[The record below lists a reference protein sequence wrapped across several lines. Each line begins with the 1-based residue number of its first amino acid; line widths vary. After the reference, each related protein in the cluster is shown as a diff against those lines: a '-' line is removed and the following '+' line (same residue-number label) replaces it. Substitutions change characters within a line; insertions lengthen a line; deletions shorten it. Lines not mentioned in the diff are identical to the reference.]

1 MTFKINSWADIRENF
16 NGTIVLGNGASM
28 ATSQKFSYKSLLDHV
43 TQSEALA
50 DDIHRL
56 FRFFNTSD
64 FELILRIVWQ
74 ATNVNKSLGIAD
86 ARTQE
91 AYLRVRECLI
101 KAVREVHPEHD
112 EVSESLPKIY
122 EYLKNFD
129 TVISLNYDLIPY
141 WATTYGLDIEDGHAF
156 KDCFISGKFN
166 PDWQRFKKPIGREKK
181 VSLVFYPHGNLV
193 LCRNKIEEEIKL
205 RSKSPGLLESVLTT
219 WESEEYVPLFVSE
232 GTKEQ
237 KIRSIQGSHYLSTV
251 YREVLPAP
259 KYSITIY
266 GWAIGEHD
274 IHILSKL
281 YDPLLS
287 RVAISV
293 HENDQAYCNRTYQI
307 ISQHMKQDIDVV
319 FFDSRSQGCWNNE

>member
-1 MTFKINSWADIRENF
+1 MTFKINSWSDIRENF

-43 TQSEALA
+43 TKSEALA

-56 FRFFNTSD
+56 FSFFNTSD

-74 ATNVNKSLGIAD
+74 ATNVNKSLGIVD

-129 TVISLNYDLIPY
+129 TVISLNYDLITY

-166 PDWQRFKKPIGREKK
+166 SDWQRFKKPIGREKK
-181 VSLVFYPHGNLV
+181 SHSSSIHTEILFCAEIRLKRK
-193 LCRNKIEEEIKL
+193 RN
-205 RSKSPGLLESVLTT
+205 
-219 WESEEYVPLFVSE
+219 FA
-232 GTKEQ
+232 Q
-237 KIRSIQGSHYLSTV
+237 KALAS
-251 YREVLPAP
+251 
-259 KYSITIY
+259 
-266 GWAIGEHD
+266 
-274 IHILSKL
+274 
-281 YDPLLS
+281 
-287 RVAISV
+287 
-293 HENDQAYCNRTYQI
+293 
-307 ISQHMKQDIDVV
+307 
-319 FFDSRSQGCWNNE
+319 WNQF

>member
-1 MTFKINSWADIRENF
+1 MTYKINNWVDISEHF
-16 NGTIVLGNGASM
+16 TGTIVLGNGASM
-28 ATSQKFSYKSLLDHV
+28 AISQKFSYRSLLEHV
-43 TQSEALA
+43 TQSEALV
-50 DDIHRL
+50 DDIQRL
-56 FRFFNTSD
+56 FNFFNTSD

-91 AYLRVRECLI
+91 AYLKVRECLI

-112 EVSESLPKIY
+112 EVLDSLPKIY

-129 TVISLNYDLIPY
+129 TIVSLNYDLIPY
-141 WATTYGLDIEDGHAF
+141 WAITYGLDIGDGHAF
-156 KDCFISGKFN
+156 KDCFISGKFD
-166 PDWQRFKKPIGREKK
+166 PEWRRFRKTIGGEKK

-193 LCRNKIEEEIKL
+193 LCRNRIEEETKL
-205 RSKSPGLLESVLTT
+205 RSKSAGLLESVLSA

-266 GWAIGEHD
+266 GWAIGKHD
-274 IHILSKL
+274 IHILNRL
-281 YDPLLS
+281 YDPLLA
-287 RVAISV
+287 RVAVSV
-293 HENDQAYCNRTYQI
+293 YGDDQTYCNRIHQI
-307 ISQHMKQDIDVV
+307 VLQQMRHDIDVV
-319 FFDSRSQGCWNNE
+319 FFDSRSQGCWNNK